1 LEILPDN
8 VKQYAEIV
16 NSTLNE
22 GPNAVLTPTNS
33 AIVADV
39 YKNIIGYT
47 DQITG
52 KFISSKS
59 TLIDGFITGNDTDNT
74 NSVPGKKK
82 KNKRHS
88 STVSEYCEFI
98 SRQSILSWVSSLF
111 YM

>member
-1 LEILPDN
+1 MEILPDN

-47 DQITG
+47 DPITG

-59 TLIDGFITGNDTDNT
+59 TLIDGSITENDTDNT
-74 NSVPGKKK
+74 NSVPKKK
-82 KNKRHS
+82 RKTSAIRLQFLNIVNSYHDR
-88 STVSEYCEFI
+88 VFF
-98 SRQSILSWVSSLF
+98 RG
-111 YM
+111 